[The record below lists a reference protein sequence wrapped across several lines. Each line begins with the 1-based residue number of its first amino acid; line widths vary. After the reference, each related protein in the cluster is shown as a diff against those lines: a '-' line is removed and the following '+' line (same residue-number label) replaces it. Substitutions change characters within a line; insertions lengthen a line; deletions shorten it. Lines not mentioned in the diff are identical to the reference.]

1 MKRVYTDERFPG
13 FEVVNYGSGTFE
25 VYENGKKFDDFES
38 WENPDGTVS
47 EGSAAQ
53 RAQDYFDRWEK
64 TDLSGEYEARM
75 RAVSPEEAD
84 AADHTDIVNAPAK
97 PVTGQIDDL
106 MAQERLA
113 QDPKQKELLRDQI
126 MRLMQKE
133 SVAEMVVS
141 YLLFES

>member
-47 EGSAAQ
+47 EAFAAR
-53 RAQDYFDRWEK
+53 RAQDYFDRWGK
-64 TDLSGEYEARM
+64 MDLSGEHEARM

-84 AADHTDIVNAPAK
+84 AVDHTDIINAPAK

-113 QDPKQKELLRDQI
+113 QDPKQKELLRHQI